1 MIREFE
7 VIGTHGKRLMS
18 GEIDKGIYRVFS
30 DTFESGYKEFDSLS
44 DLLTACEGVA
54 IQPAL
59 FETEAQPRQLSLFG
73 GNLV

>member
-7 VIGTHGKRLMS
+7 VVGTQGQRLMS
-18 GEIDKGIYRVFS
+18 GEIDKGVYRIFS
-30 DTFESGYKEFDSLS
+30 DKFECGYKEFDSLS
-44 DLLTACEGVA
+44 DLLIACEGVA

-73 GNLV
+73 GDLA